1 MRYRVMFM
9 ERTNAAG
16 DPSED
21 PTAYLIPELESGVVR
36 EALFIERDK
45 PAVMHSEEQLEED
58 DDFLSV
64 GSEVWE
70 YDVADGRDRDF
81 TDALRNSQ
89 MVLDYEVI
97 DDVTERDAPP

>member
-9 ERTNAAG
+9 ERTG
-16 DPSED
+16 GGGEPSEN
-21 PTAYLIPELESGVVR
+21 PPEYLIPELQDGVVK
-36 EALFIERDK
+36 EALFIERDE
-45 PAVMHSEEQLEED
+45 PAAMHSEERLEED

-70 YDVADGRDRDF
+70 YDITDGRDKEF
-81 TDALRNSQ
+81 LDAMVNSR

-97 DDVTERDAPP
+97 DESPEPD